1 MAMSLPEMWI
11 LRHGE
16 TEWNVEGRLQ
26 GHLDSPLTETGLRQA
41 RAQGAILETCLP
53 EGVSVLSSPSG
64 RAWETAR
71 IAVAGLGLEVVA
83 EPDLREIDMGEWHG
97 ELISDLAARL
107 PEDMTEDPHLWKF
120 TAPGGE
126 RLEQMEA
133 RLSRLLARLAGP
145 TVMVTHG
152 VTSRAL
158 RCLALGLPLERMGE
172 VPGGQGVVH
181 HVKDGVATVI
191 AGQGRIRG

>member
-1 MAMSLPEMWI
+1 MALSLPELWI

-16 TEWNVEGRLQ
+16 TQWNVDGRLQ

-41 RAQGAILETCLP
+41 RAQGVILENCLP
-53 EGVSVLSSPSG
+53 DGVSVLSSPSG

-71 IAVAGLGLEVVA
+71 IAVGGLGLEVVA
-83 EPDLREIDMGEWHG
+83 EPDLREIDMGDWHG
-97 ELISDLAARL
+97 QLISELAAQL
-107 PEDMTEDPHLWKF
+107 PEGATDDPHLWKF

-126 RLEQMEA
+126 RLAQMEA
-133 RLSRLLARLAGP
+133 RLAGLLDRLEGP

-152 VTSRAL
+152 VTSRAV
-158 RCLALGLPLERMGE
+158 RCLALGLPLERMGGL
-172 VPGGQGVVH
+172 PGGQGIVH

-191 AGQGRIRG
+191 AG

>member
-1 MAMSLPEMWI
+1 MALSLPEMWI

-26 GHLDSPLTETGLRQA
+26 GHLDSALTETGLRQA
-41 RAQGAILETCLP
+41 RAQGVILESCLP
-53 EGVSVLSSPSG
+53 VGTSVAALSSPSG
-64 RAWETAR
+64 RAWETATV
-71 IAVAGLGLEVVA
+71 AVAGLGLEVVA
-83 EPDLREIDMGEWHG
+83 EPDLREIDMGAWHG
-97 ELISDLAARL
+97 QLISELAARL
-107 PEDMTEDPHLWKF
+107 PEDMTDDPHLWKF

-133 RLSRLLARLAGP
+133 RLSGLLDRLEGP

-172 VPGGQGVVH
+172 LPGGQGVVH
-181 HVKDGVATVI
+181 HVKDGVARVI
-191 AGQGRIRG
+191 AG